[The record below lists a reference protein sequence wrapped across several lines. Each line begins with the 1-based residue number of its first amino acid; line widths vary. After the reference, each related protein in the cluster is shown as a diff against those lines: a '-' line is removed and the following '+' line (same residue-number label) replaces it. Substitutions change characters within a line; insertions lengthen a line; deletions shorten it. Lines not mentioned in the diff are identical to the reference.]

1 MTTHR
6 NNSFAALSA
15 IVGFDVAATAKDN
28 ARDCRLGHCGHR
40 ECEEAADRRFAASG
54 LGIDDDAEVE
64 LTAAEI
70 DEQNAWGFELALEL
84 RAECARGICHHAEC
98 QRKVARR
105 IAAANRRETPVL
117 GTFPGYSFRPD
128 GSIDKARMRRERFFG
143 ASN

>member
-1 MTTHR
+1 MNTHR
-6 NNSFAALSA
+6 NSFAALNA
-15 IVGFDVAATAKDN
+15 IVGFDVAATAKAN

-54 LGIDDDAEVE
+54 LGIDDAEVE

-70 DEQNAWGFELALEL
+70 DEQNAWGLELALEL
-84 RAECARGICHHAEC
+84 RKECALGICHHAEC
-98 QRKVARR
+98 QRKVSRR

-128 GSIDKARMRRERFFG
+128 GSIDKAKMRQERFFG